1 MKNIPLQIES
11 ELTRRGTSLKAVVF
25 YATHLTLIEEII
37 LPFDPDLFRLHQQRK
52 FQVTLSCNHQQ
63 IYFIIKSYIH
73 IIYTPYN
80 HTIIKS

>member
-11 ELTRRGTSLKAVVF
+11 ELTRRATSLKAVVF

-52 FQVTLSCNHQQ
+52 F
-63 IYFIIKSYIH
+63 
-73 IIYTPYN
+73 
-80 HTIIKS
+80 